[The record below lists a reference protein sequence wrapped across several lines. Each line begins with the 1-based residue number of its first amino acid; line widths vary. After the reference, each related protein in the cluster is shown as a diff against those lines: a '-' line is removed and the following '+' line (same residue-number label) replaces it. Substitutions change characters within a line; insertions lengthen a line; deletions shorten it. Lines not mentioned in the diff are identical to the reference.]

1 MDTKESLREYVYDY
15 LFEQQGWRCCI
26 CNAQAMRQRLSIDH
40 CHKTGKI
47 RWLLCDM
54 CNKGIGMFQDNPAML
69 EAAITYLKN
78 RQDRV
83 PDWDYSQISS
93 HTDRAVNKLDLYDL
107 QFHEATKWKYANNK
121 TLDLID
127 KYTDWKHDEVQ
138 VVCNAN
144 I

>member
-1 MDTKESLREYVYDY
+1 
-15 LFEQQGWRCCI
+15 
-26 CNAQAMRQRLSIDH
+26 
-40 CHKTGKI
+40 
-47 RWLLCDM
+47 M

-107 QFHEATKWKYANNK
+107 QFHEATK
-121 TLDLID
+121 
-127 KYTDWKHDEVQ
+127 
-138 VVCNAN
+138 
-144 I
+144 